1 MSDRFWKKFVE
12 NPDATYEE
20 IPSNFHYILA
30 AHKDHSDPEWPNE
43 LAKLVC
49 PICEALRE
57 KQRACRKTARITPRP
72 QHGDVVIERDD
83 QPTVLVVVRHR
94 TGAPDAAGEALSLAR
109 RIARLEALEAVVAA
123 IRLDHDQS
131 IGPEEQVEG
140 VKQWWKLPATKVALD
155 ALDAAE
161 ADR

>member
-1 MSDRFWKKFVE
+1 MTTPK
-12 NPDATYEE
+12 
-20 IPSNFHYILA
+20 
-30 AHKDHSDPEWPNE
+30 
-43 LAKLVC
+43 
-49 PICEALRE
+49 
-57 KQRACRKTARITPRP
+57 ITPRP

-109 RIARLEALEAVVAA
+109 RIARLEAVAAA
-123 IRLDHDQS
+123 IRIDHDQS

-140 VKQWWKLPATKVALD
+140 VKQWWKLPATKAALD

-161 ADR
+161 ADEEADHG